1 LLFIADFGDHAF
13 GEKAFISGVNVCLN
27 RSGDKV
33 NGWTLTGRKIEPDG
47 RLIDLTSSTNAARPN
62 CDEYQEAINC
72 PAGEVATAAMVH
84 YGPGAER
91 QSWIGMALQCRA
103 VRVKS

>member
-1 LLFIADFGDHAF
+1 MLFIADFGDHAF

-62 CDEYQEAINC
+62 CD
-72 PAGEVATAAMVH
+72 VA
-84 YGPGAER
+84 R
-91 QSWIGMALQCRA
+91 
-103 VRVKS
+103 